1 MAIQIKTKCKYLNPI
16 NYSKLKNAMFTEFK
30 AYLTEDKS
38 KYIMLQ
44 RSGCVEQ
51 YDDNGNFQGDE
62 FIINIPEKNIK
73 DTEIF
78 IPAES
83 PLFTIQI
90 GNEIYGFEIKYDN

>member
-1 MAIQIKTKCKYLNPI
+1 MIKIKTKCKYLNSI
-16 NYSKLKNAMFTEFK
+16 NYSKLKNCMFKEFK

-38 KYIMLQ
+38 KYITLQ

-73 DTEIF
+73 DTEIY
-78 IPAES
+78 IPANS

-90 GNEIYGFEIKYDN
+90 GNEIYGFEINYDM